1 MLKVSEDGKT
11 SPEFLDILYS
21 FANEDN
27 NEKDSLISRRP
38 VCPRCCRPVAVC
50 LCPYLPESPVSI
62 ETNVFI
68 LQHPLEESRNLAT
81 VPILCECL
89 PSEKVQIIKGKKFS
103 PRRHPK
109 VAEILKSSNTL
120 LLFPDSEAAD
130 IETIPPAPDGQP
142 YNLVL
147 LDGTWGQAKGMFL
160 HNEVFSWPKK
170 IKLNHS
176 CKSKFVIRT
185 QPNDMSLSTLEST
198 AIALA
203 ALERKPDIVDIL
215 TRPLEALC
223 DFQIQH
229 GACKHDS
236 KVFKIENGLWNKT
249 LKKKY
254 LKKLEK
260 DGTLG
265 SPQIPNSE
273 EQPS

>member
-1 MLKVSEDGKT
+1 MKVSEDGKT

-21 FANEDN
+21 FANEDDK
-27 NEKDSLISRRP
+27 EKDTAINRRP
-38 VCPRCCRPVAVC
+38 VCSRCCRPVAVC

-103 PRRHPK
+103 PRRYPK
-109 VAEILKSSNTL
+109 VAEILRSSNTL

-130 IETIPPAPDGQP
+130 IEAIPPAPDGQP

-203 ALERKPDIVDIL
+203 ALERKPDIVNIL

-254 LKKLEK
+254 LKKLEQ

-265 SPQIPNSE
+265 SSQIPNSK

>member
-1 MLKVSEDGKT
+1 MTEDGKS
-11 SPEFLDILYS
+11 SPEFLDVLYS
-21 FANEDN
+21 FANEDD
-27 NEKDSLISRRP
+27 EERGTVKTKRS
-38 VCPRCCRPVAVC
+38 VCLRCCRPIPVC
-50 LCPYLPESPVSI
+50 LCPYLPEVPVSI

-103 PRRHPK
+103 PRRYPG
-109 VAEILKSSNTL
+109 VAEILRSPNTL
-120 LLFPDSEAAD
+120 LLYPDSEAANVED
-130 IETIPPAPDGQP
+130 IPPAADDQP
-142 YNLVL
+142 YNLIL
-147 LDGTWGQAKGMFL
+147 LDGTWGQAKSMFL
-160 HNEVFSWPKK
+160 HNEVFSWPRKV
-170 IKLNHS
+170 KLNHDS
-176 CKSKFVIRT
+176 KSKFVIRT

-198 AIALA
+198 ALALA
-203 ALERKPDIVDIL
+203 ALERKPEIADIL

-236 KVFKIENGLWNKT
+236 KVYKIENGLWHKT

-254 LKKLEK
+254 LKRLEK

-265 SPQIPNSE
+265 PSLISNSE
-273 EQPS
+273 KPS